1 MVADRN
7 DRDVQVVIQRLR
19 ALKAT
24 FVEQALRAVPVPLL
38 RDYHHS
44 HLSRDARL
52 HRAMYLFQGQG
63 DHHLPFVP
71 GQCYRVTN
79 VVELSGGERT
89 MCVVKGGDTQ
99 GRRGTRHISV
109 KRIVCVDV
117 DQGDS

>member
-7 DRDVQVVIQRLR
+7 DRDVQVVNQRSR

-24 FVEQALRAVPVPLL
+24 FIEQALRAVPVPLL

-79 VVELSGGERT
+79 EVELSGGART
-89 MCVVKGGDTQ
+89 TWVVKGGDTQ
-99 GRRGTRHISV
+99 GRRGTRHIDV
-109 KRIVCVDV
+109 KRIVCVDWV
-117 DQGDS
+117 KGDS

>member
-1 MVADRN
+1 
-7 DRDVQVVIQRLR
+7 
-19 ALKAT
+19 
-24 FVEQALRAVPVPLL
+24 
-38 RDYHHS
+38 
-44 HLSRDARL
+44 
-52 HRAMYLFQGQG
+52 MYLFQGQG

-79 VVELSGGERT
+79 VVELSWGERT
-89 MCVVKGGDTQ
+89 MCIVKGGDTQ